1 MPRLPSV
8 VTGALTLLVVHGL
21 SAQSADPQPRPTLI
35 LSGELNP
42 QYAVS
47 SVAADPGSVFLR
59 RARLNAQ
66 LVLSP
71 LVDGYFQAEL
81 AASGGGA
88 QLRDAWVRYS
98 VSPMLRLSIGQFKR
112 AFDLFELDSFTD
124 LSLVERDGR
133 VGGVDTCAGVGGI
146 CSYSRFTERLGF
158 SNRDLGLRLE
168 GAHGAVGW
176 LATVTNGPG
185 QDVPEEN
192 HAKSASGRLT
202 VALGDGVALGG
213 QLAVHDYLDASDAT
227 HHASAWAADVR
238 WGEFRRGLLVQ
249 AAVTGGDN
257 WRNADAQGDGT
268 RFFAVQGMAAW
279 YAPVSGERFAAV
291 EPLLRLSWGDP
302 DTAASRDD
310 GLLVTPGF
318 MVYVSGKNKVGFNL
332 DVWSPREG
340 GTEVSLKIQSFL
352 HV

>member
-8 VTGALTLLVVHGL
+8 VVGAVMLVATHGL
-21 SAQSADPQPRPTLI
+21 CAQSADPQARPSLN
-35 LSGELNP
+35 LSGEINA
-42 QYAVS
+42 QYDAS
-47 SVAADPGSVFLR
+47 SVASYPGGFLLR
-59 RARLNAQ
+59 RARLNA
-66 LVLSP
+66 LFVVSP
-71 LVDGYFQAEL
+71 LVDAYFQAEL

-98 VSPMLRLSIGQFKR
+98 VSPMLRLSIGQLKR

-124 LSLVERDGR
+124 LSLIERDGR

-168 GAHGAVGW
+168 GARGAVGY
-176 LATVTNGPG
+176 LATLTNGTG

-192 HAKSASGRLT
+192 HAKSLSGRLT
-202 VALGDGVALGG
+202 VALADGLALGG
-213 QLAVHDYLDASDAT
+213 QLAVHDYGGASQET
-227 HHASAWAADVR
+227 RRASAWAADLR
-238 WGEFRRGLLVQ
+238 YGEFRRGVLVQ

-257 WRNADAQGDGT
+257 WANTDAPGGGT
-268 RFFAVQGMAAW
+268 RFLAVQAMAAW
-279 YAPVSGERFAAV
+279 YAPVSAERLAAV
-291 EPLLRLSWGDP
+291 EPVLRVSWGDP
-302 DTAASRDD
+302 DTATSGDD

-318 MVYVSGKNKVGFNL
+318 MMYVAGKNKVGFNL
-332 DVWSPREG
+332 DIWSPRGG
-340 GTEVSLKIQSFL
+340 GTEVSLKIQSYL